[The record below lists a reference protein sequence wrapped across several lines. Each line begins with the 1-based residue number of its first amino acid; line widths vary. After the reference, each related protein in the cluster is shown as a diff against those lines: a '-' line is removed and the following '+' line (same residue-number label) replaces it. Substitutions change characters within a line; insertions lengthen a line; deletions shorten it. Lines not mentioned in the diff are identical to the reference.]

1 MYTIELLNIKQQNNN
16 LEQVT
21 EFCQQKSS
29 KLELLLAAKSSQFNN
44 QIIII
49 QDFIQETEAFMQK
62 IVENQAR
69 KSGVLKK
76 MNSDVNKGHQNE
88 MDIEQMKKFTSTRLV
103 DQDMVNLD
111 DALDNKE
118 ERKKAET
125 LPSQDAL
132 LMKLEKFKEIL
143 LEQVE
148 KLHKSFNVFTNKSFE
163 SIQNTLKE
171 L

>member
-1 MYTIELLNIKQQNNN
+1 
-16 LEQVT
+16 
-21 EFCQQKSS
+21 
-29 KLELLLAAKSSQFNN
+29 
-44 QIIII
+44 
-49 QDFIQETEAFMQK
+49 MQK